1 MTGNVEEVKKYVD
14 TQIALLKRHIELDEP
29 WEHDQING
37 RFTAGRLVIE
47 REQLKVLETI
57 WEQL

>member
-1 MTGNVEEVKKYVD
+1 MSGNDEVKGYVD
-14 TQIALLKRHIELDEP
+14 TQIALLKRHIEQDEP
-29 WEHDQING
+29 WERDQING

-57 WEQL
+57 WEML